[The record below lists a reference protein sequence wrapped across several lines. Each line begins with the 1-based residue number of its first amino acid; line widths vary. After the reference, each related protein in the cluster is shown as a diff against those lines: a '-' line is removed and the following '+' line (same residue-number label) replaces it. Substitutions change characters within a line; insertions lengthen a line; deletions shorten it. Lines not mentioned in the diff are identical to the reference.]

1 MVRKA
6 RDERKAEM
14 HARKEKRR
22 RDQLLTLPSGLMFGD
37 GVGSLEDGEN
47 QPQATGGTPTL
58 VHFAEDANKDQNGT
72 KETPAAENGRRTRLR
87 SSSLGAAAGE
97 KPSATAAPS
106 AKAPNVKMT
115 GAPGLLKSAL
125 KKFSQ
130 VANNALALANAPTAA
145 AQQQQAQNVH
155 TPRVKLGPN
164 GQIVADQAT
173 LTVQASHENR
183 ISESEFTRKTGDKMM
198 INSQTYGNR
207 SKPTKWTRQETELF
221 YKAMEQFGTDFT
233 LIQRLFPSRTRRQV
247 KAKYLKEQNNNDDR
261 IESCMNNMARNN
273 ETYQNLIDV
282 LQSDTNN
289 RVEVVAG
296 KGVDRII
303 PGANNVA
310 AQVLHG
316 DAPMQENVQ
325 NTVPQASISAATPAA
340 H

>member
-22 RDQLLTLPSGLMFGD
+22 RDQFLTLPSGLMFGD

-87 SSSLGAAAGE
+87 SSSLGAVAGE
-97 KPSATAAPS
+97 KRSATAAPS
-106 AKAPNVKMT
+106 AKALNVKMT

-289 RVEVVAG
+289 RVEVAAG

>member
-1 MVRKA
+1 MVRKV

-37 GVGSLEDGEN
+37 GVGSLEEGEN
-47 QPQATGGTPTL
+47 QPQATGATPTL

-97 KPSATAAPS
+97 KSSATAAPS

-125 KKFSQ
+125 KKVSQ
-130 VANNALALANAPTAA
+130 VANALTLANAPTAA
-145 AQQQQAQNVH
+145 TQQQQAQNVH

-164 GQIVADQAT
+164 DQIVADQAT

-207 SKPTKWTRQETELF
+207 SKPTKWTRQAVSYTHL
-221 YKAMEQFGTDFT
+221 T
-233 LIQRLFPSRTRRQV
+233 LP
-247 KAKYLKEQNNNDDR
+247 
-261 IESCMNNMARNN
+261 
-273 ETYQNLIDV
+273 
-282 LQSDTNN
+282 TN
-289 RVEVVAG
+289 REV
-296 KGVDRII
+296 
-303 PGANNVA
+303 
-310 AQVLHG
+310 
-316 DAPMQENVQ
+316 
-325 NTVPQASISAATPAA
+325 
-340 H
+340 